1 MISSDTFFGGIK
13 ESTFLGVVP
22 PKLCVQNTE
31 TNVHMHIESY
41 ITSQFSSFHQ
51 RLNFYLTSKLNF
63 ADSSYWT
70 YLTFSYWNFRHFMD
84 FPLSA
89 IFFLIFY
96 WHFFGTNFQVLF
108 DFFLVFLP
116 DASFALFRQ
125 PSEFFRCSVSKTK
138 GVSGVIFSEGKEDKG
153 EKMSRLC
160 SKEEKKSKKQW
171 KYWRGVFKGEQGWC

>member
-1 MISSDTFFGGIK
+1 MIPLAFISSIFILVIQSHRTYHYRNQLHCRTRLMISMMISSDTFFGGIK

-22 PKLCVQNTE
+22 PRLCVQNTE
-31 TNVHMHIESY
+31 TNVHIHIESY
-41 ITSQFSSFHQ
+41 ITSHISLFHQ

-96 WHFFGTNFQVLF
+96 WHFFWTNFQVF
-108 DFFLVFLP
+108 VCFFSCF
-116 DASFALFRQ
+116 
-125 PSEFFRCSVSKTK
+125 PS
-138 GVSGVIFSEGKEDKG
+138 
-153 EKMSRLC
+153 
-160 SKEEKKSKKQW
+160 
-171 KYWRGVFKGEQGWC
+171 WCVVCTI